1 MDDLA
6 SNCVCF
12 AINLI
17 PCVTGEFEKFA
28 LSNTGARNCLE
39 SFRPAFIRGKTQEI
53 LHLYFHVDREKY
65 YFQKEFDAKY

>member
-17 PCVTGEFEKFA
+17 PYVTGEFEKFA

-39 SFRPAFIRGKTQEI
+39 SFQPAFNEAKLRKFYTE
-53 LHLYFHVDREKY
+53 LSVY
-65 YFQKEFDAKY
+65 YNKN